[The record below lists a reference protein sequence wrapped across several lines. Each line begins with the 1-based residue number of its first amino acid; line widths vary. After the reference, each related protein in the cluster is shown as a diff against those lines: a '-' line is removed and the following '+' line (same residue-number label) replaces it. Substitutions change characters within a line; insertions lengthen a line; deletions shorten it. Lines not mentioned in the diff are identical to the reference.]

1 MIDSNLREQ
10 LLSKFDLLPV
20 DQQRR
25 VLEFALNLPESA
37 AGPLRGTPGRDLL
50 PFAGVISAA
59 EAEAMTLAIKEGCE
73 QIDPD
78 E

>member
-25 VLEFALNLPESA
+25 VLDFALNLPESSP
-37 AGPLRGTPGRDLL
+37 GLLRGTAGRDLL
-50 PFAGVISAA
+50 PFAGVISSA
-59 EAEAMTLAIKEGCE
+59 EAEAMTLAIMEGCE